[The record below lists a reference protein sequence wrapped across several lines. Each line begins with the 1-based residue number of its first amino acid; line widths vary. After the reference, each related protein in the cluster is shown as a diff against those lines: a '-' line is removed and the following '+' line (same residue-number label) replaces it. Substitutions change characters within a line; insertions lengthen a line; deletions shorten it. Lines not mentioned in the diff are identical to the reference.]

1 MVQKILDFFMIKMP
15 GKTYSG
21 PLRPLTDEE
30 LIVRDRIQKDV
41 EHLAAEIGERN
52 IHQYANLCAAA
63 DFIQNAFEQAGYK
76 PKKQDYDVSGK
87 SCSNIEVE
95 IPGTDKADEIVIIGA
110 HYDTV
115 FDSPGANDN
124 GSGVAA
130 VLALAK
136 TFYGKNV
143 SRTLRFVAFV
153 NEEPP
158 NFMSSKMGSLVYA
171 KRCRAHR
178 EKIFAMFSLE
188 TIGYY
193 SEEPGGQRYPFPVGF
208 FYPSTG
214 NFITFVSNLASR
226 WLVETVIASFR
237 RQVQF
242 PSQGGAWPGI
252 VPGIAWS
259 DQWAFWK
266 MGYPALMVTDT
277 APFRYPY
284 YHTAQDT
291 PDNIDYDKLSRV
303 VVGLER
309 VISDLVMGSK

>member
-1 MVQKILDFFMIKMP
+1 MIRMP
-15 GKTYSG
+15 GKTYTG
-21 PLRPLTDEE
+21 PLPALTNEE
-30 LIVRDRIQKDV
+30 LNVRDQMRKDV
-41 EHLAAEIGERN
+41 EHLATEIGERN
-52 IHQYANLCAAA
+52 VHQYANLCAAA
-63 DFIQNAFEQAGYK
+63 DFIHNSFKQVGYE
-76 PKKQDYDVSGK
+76 PKKQNYEVSGK
-87 SCSNIEVE
+87 TCSNIEVE
-95 IPGTDKADEIVIIGA
+95 ITGNKKADEIIIIGA

-115 FDSPGANDN
+115 FGSPGANDN

-130 VLALAK
+130 IRALARAL
-136 TFYGKNV
+136 YGKKI
-143 SRTLRFVAFV
+143 SRTIRFVAFV

-158 NFMSSKMGSLVYA
+158 NFMSGTMGSLVYA
-171 KRCRAHR
+171 KRCCKNR
-178 EKIFAMFSLE
+178 ENIYAMFSLE
-188 TIGYY
+188 TIGYF
-193 SEEPGGQRYPFPVGF
+193 SEEPGSQRYPFPVGF

-214 NFITFVSNLASR
+214 NFITFVSNLSSR

-252 VPGIAWS
+252 IPGIAWS

-291 PDNIDYDKLSRV
+291 PDKIDDDKLSRV
-303 VVGLER
+303 VVGLSR
-309 VISDLVMGSK
+309 VISELVGASK

>member
-1 MVQKILDFFMIKMP
+1 MIKMP
-15 GKTYSG
+15 GKTYTGSL
-21 PLRPLTDEE
+21 PLLTAEE
-30 LIVRDRIQKDV
+30 LGVRDQIRKDI
-41 EHLAAEIGERN
+41 EHLAGEIGERN
-52 IHQYANLCAAA
+52 IHRYANLCAAA
-63 DFIQNAFEQAGYK
+63 DFIEMSFQQAGYEIK
-76 PKKQDYDVSGK
+76 RQSYDVSGK

-95 IPGTDKADEIVIIGA
+95 IPGNDKTDEIVVIGA

-115 FDSPGANDN
+115 FGSPGANDN

-130 VLALAK
+130 MLALTRIFFSK
-136 TFYGKNV
+136 RI
-143 SRTLRFVAFV
+143 SRTIKFVAFV

-158 NFMSSKMGSLVYA
+158 NFMSGTMGSLVYA
-171 KRCRAHR
+171 KRCRKNR

-193 SEEPGGQRYPFPVGF
+193 SDEQGSQRYPFPVGI
-208 FYPSTG
+208 FYPATG
-214 NFITFVSNLASR
+214 NFITFVSNLSSR

-252 VPGIAWS
+252 IPGIAWS
-259 DQWAFWK
+259 DQWAFWR

-291 PDNIDYDKLSRV
+291 PDKIDYDKLSRV
-303 VVGLER
+303 VVGLKR
-309 VISDLVMGSK
+309 VISDLVGGSK